1 MLTILITGAA
11 SGLGK
16 SFVEAYALDPTNTI
30 YAADNSFPST
40 NTNPSKIFKTHA
52 HLTQD
57 NINLLDLDVTDSMH
71 VNRIPA
77 DVPFDLVIHS
87 AGVRGLNPE
96 CEVVDPAHVARA
108 ETLET
113 TECSV
118 LLDTFEINAIG
129 TFRVLRK
136 VVDIL
141 RGARVQ
147 KGSSRESGGGTTRP
161 LPKVVVMGS
170 RMGSVGGN
178 RSGGAYAYRASKAG
192 LNAIVRSFAVDV
204 PEVAFVVVHPG
215 RVESGLVPVEE
226 DGAISAEE
234 AVRDMLP
241 LIEKLEREDSGR
253 FVDRFGVD
261 IPW

>member
-1 MLTILITGAA
+1 MPTILITGAA

-16 SFVEAYALDPTNTI
+16 SFVEAYALHPTNTI
-30 YAADNSFPST
+30 YAADNAFPST
-40 NTNPSKIFKTHA
+40 DTNPREIFKPPA
-52 HLTQD
+52 HPTRE
-57 NINLLDLDVTDSMH
+57 NIILLDLDVTSSIH
-71 VNRIPA
+71 VNSLPA
-77 DVPFDLVIHS
+77 DIPFDLVIHS

-96 CEVVDPAHVARA
+96 CEVVEAADVARA

-118 LLDTFEINAIG
+118 LLDTFEVNAIG

-141 RGARVQ
+141 RGAQAQR
-147 KGSSRESGGGTTRP
+147 GSSGEWGGTTRP
-161 LPKVVVMGS
+161 PVPKVVVMGS

-178 RSGGAYAYRASKAG
+178 KSGGAYAYRASKAG
-192 LNAIVRSFAVDV
+192 LNAIVKSFAVDV
-204 PEVAFVVVHPG
+204 PEVVFAVVHPG

-226 DGAISAEE
+226 DGAISADL

-241 LIEKLEREDSGR
+241 LIEQFGREDSGR